1 MPRLQDFSFPMRSA
15 RLRSDARIADTSEKA
30 FTPIPSD
37 EVWLSMAGRFSKSL
51 YSAIQPGVRVRARKT
66 ACDSFICKHTVDVI
80 RIYPLIPFHLLFT
93 SRAAPQRESRC
104 PSASPARVPS
114 VDPSTRIRPF
124 PLSLSL
130 SHLTF
135 SRIREEQRFPI
146 PTIARRLYLA
156 GGSAWRVPP
165 RSSRYCDLDP
175 MSIGRHAF
183 LGISR
188 PYR

>member
-1 MPRLQDFSFPMRSA
+1 
-15 RLRSDARIADTSEKA
+15 
-30 FTPIPSD
+30 
-37 EVWLSMAGRFSKSL
+37 VWLSMAGRFSKSL

-130 SHLTF
+130 SLPLARACALNFQPNPRGAAVPDTDDSSSTL
-135 SRIREEQRFPI
+135 SRRWQCL
-146 PTIARRLYLA
+146 ARAAAL
-156 GGSAWRVPP
+156 
-165 RSSRYCDLDP
+165 
-175 MSIGRHAF
+175 
-183 LGISR
+183 ISLL
-188 PYR
+188 